1 MLTDNASSRVLAV
14 PTCHMAR
21 ILLVVSVAVLV
32 GASGSVSW
40 FEGFS
45 VAESSRGAGAP
56 SLRVSLMEVVAAAP
70 TCHVATCL
78 DGFVLDS
85 GTCSCAAAAPPLHAA
100 RRLFTSDDGFAP
112 SGGLMVLFSVILI
125 AIIFTAVGLLFM
137 FVNMI
142 ES

>member
-1 MLTDNASSRVLAV
+1 MLTDNARSRDRAV

-21 ILLVVSVAVLV
+21 SLLVVSVAVLV

-85 GTCSCAAAAPPLHAA
+85 GTCSCAAAAAPLHA

>member
-21 ILLVVSVAVLV
+21 ILLVVSVAVFV
-32 GASGSVSW
+32 GASGSW
-40 FEGFS
+40 FEGLS

-56 SLRVSLMEVVAAAP
+56 ILRVSLMEVVAAAP